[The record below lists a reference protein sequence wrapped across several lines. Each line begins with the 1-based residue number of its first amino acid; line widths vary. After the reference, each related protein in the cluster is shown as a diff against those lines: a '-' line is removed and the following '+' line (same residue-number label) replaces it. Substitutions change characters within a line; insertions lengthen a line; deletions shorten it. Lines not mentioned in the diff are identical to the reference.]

1 VRQPEPRSRKPAS
14 ETRARLLAVAV
25 DRVKAE
31 GLLLDYS
38 NIELEDL
45 IRVAGVPRSTVFRIW
60 PDRVAFVADL
70 VRALFE
76 ADPGFESGFDGET
89 LELLRAA
96 LGQPGDENRSE
107 EDRQVALRSVIRIGV
122 AHNIV
127 AVDSSVAWRAYRTMS
142 AALASGDA
150 VPGGEEIRAL
160 LSEIEDAYVERM
172 AEMYRRLNEA
182 IGLRMCAGVTERDLA
197 LAIMSVIDGMSD
209 HRRINPPF
217 TDRPRAVSLGSDA
230 AQDWHLAALAVYG
243 VYSCFTEPAKRSEG

>member
-1 VRQPEPRSRKPAS
+1 M
-14 ETRARLLAVAV
+14 LDVAV
-25 DRVKAE
+25 ERVKAE
-31 GLLLDYS
+31 GLLLDYA

-76 ADPGFESGFDGET
+76 ADPGFETGFDGET
-89 LELLRAA
+89 LEILHEA
-96 LGQPGDENRSE
+96 LGRPSDRVRSV
-107 EDRQVALRSVIRIGV
+107 EDRQVALRSVIRVTV

-127 AVDSSVAWRAYRTMS
+127 AVESSVAWRAYKTMS

-150 VPGGEEIRAL
+150 VPGGDEIRAL

-172 AEMYRRLNEA
+172 AAMYGHLNEA
-182 IGLRMCAGVTERDLA
+182 IGIRMRAGVTEQDLA

-217 TDRPRAVSLGSDA
+217 IDRPRAVALGSDGE
-230 AQDWHLAALAVYG
+230 QDWHLAALAVYG
-243 VYSCFTEPAKRSEG
+243 VYSCLTETAPRDGE